1 MQTRPTPENLVAT
14 VRDYLA
20 DLQGRV
26 DPVDQFQVRVSVH
39 LLGIAERQLAGGAV
53 LEARERAALTG
64 LLHRDGSLDDL
75 NRELCR
81 QIRAGEL
88 DDRQPAVLSALL
100 DVVADEVGIVAPDKL
115 A

>member
-1 MQTRPTPENLVAT
+1 MQTRPTPGNLVAT

-39 LLGIAERQLAGGAV
+39 LLGIAERQLARGAEV
-53 LEARERAALTG
+53 NAREQAALATLVG
-64 LLHRDGSLDDL
+64 EEGSLEDL

-81 QIRAGEL
+81 QIRAGVL
-88 DDRQPAVLSALL
+88 DDRWETVLSALVG
-100 DVVADEVGIVAPDKL
+100 VVADEIGIVAPDKL
-115 A
+115 T

>member
-39 LLGIAERQLAGGAV
+39 LLGIAERQLTRGAEV
-53 LEARERAALTG
+53 NGREQAALAG
-64 LLHRDGSLDDL
+64 LVGEDGSLEEL

-81 QIRAGEL
+81 QIRAGVL
-88 DDRQPAVLSALL
+88 DDRWEAVLSALV
-100 DVVADEVGIVAPDKL
+100 DVVADEIGIVAPGKL
-115 A
+115 G

>member
-14 VRDYLA
+14 VRDYLT

-39 LLGIAERQLAGGAV
+39 LLGIAERQLAGGADTD
-53 LEARERAALTG
+53 AREHAALAG
-64 LLHRDGSLDDL
+64 LLGVDGSLEEL

-81 QIRAGEL
+81 RIRAGGL
-88 DDRQPAVLSALL
+88 DDRWEDVLTALL
-100 DVVADEVGIVAPDKL
+100 DVVTDEVGIVAP
-115 A
+115 